1 LLHCGEINTVYC
13 KKHRN
18 LINIFCEHVARE
30 LQAVM
35 TCDILLCYAVTQYTN
50 LI

>member
-1 LLHCGEINTVYC
+1 
-13 KKHRN
+13 
-18 LINIFCEHVARE
+18 VARE